1 MNILYQDKVNEILN
15 NQIKLVSTY
24 QEISDIVSDIKSD
37 ENLNLLLKSIN
48 EYKETLDKFKKV
60 EAAGF
65 VPGFFLWT
73 FSRNLYDLL
82 KTTFDEGT
90 TMLPEEIEQ
99 LNNIIV
105 KIKDIE
111 RKKNELNDYIVTK
124 SANINTDTLKNKTES
139 IYTDMY
145 RLEKM
150 IDDNMVSGFDLSK
163 DFLRKLKSLNE
174 AQKTVYTSEK
184 LFQDTVQKT
193 GLQNGLSTLLKMSF
207 ILPETRNIIYGYVP
221 DKDGNIPNA
230 NKFFI
235 PIIYRPGG
243 FPELKLPVYKQIVEI
258 KYAINIGRLRKIL
271 DDDTQYSVFLNALK
285 QYPSCN
291 FDSMVFNTEDQK
303 CMKLLIDSFMNI
315 INESNYSVQKKNE
328 IITFLSKG
336 KLEAEKII
344 KQRGTSVMYGFT
356 KTASKNK
363 TRKRSSNIPKSL
375 ENKPEPKKC
384 KVVLQSGR
392 RSGKECGRDI
402 PCLYHDEPEENETN
416 NQSGGKKKKTYKKSG
431 KKKLKHTRK
440 HKKKSGKKKKTIK
453 KHKKKH

>member
-1 MNILYQDKVNEILN
+1 MSNKFDVQKE
-15 NQIKLVSTY
+15 LVSTY
-24 QEISDIVSDIKSD
+24 QEIYNIVSNIKNED
-37 ENLNLLLKSIN
+37 DVKILEALIYKYQNNLQTLKQL
-48 EYKETLDKFKKV
+48 EAKESL
-60 EAAGF
+60 
-65 VPGFFLWT
+65 PGYFLYT
-73 FSRNLYDLL
+73 FSTYLYEFLVVTKEKNLSV
-82 KTTFDEGT
+82 
-90 TMLPEEIEQ
+90 PEEITQ
-99 LNNIIV
+99 LLVIIN
-105 KIKDIE
+105 KIKDIVN
-111 RKKNELNDYIVTK
+111 KKNELEYYLINQSRNIKNNDVQIQ
-124 SANINTDTLKNKTES
+124 LKNKVDSLYNEMNS
-139 IYTDMY
+139 
-145 RLEKM
+145 LENM
-150 IDDNMVSGFDLSK
+150 IKQNIVSGFNIK
-163 DFLRKLKSLNE
+163 NDFLNNLQSLIDTH
-174 AQKTVYTSEK
+174 KTIYTTEK
-184 LFQDTVQKT
+184 LLQSQTYNE
-193 GLQNGLSTLLKMSF
+193 GLQQMIDNLLKTSF
-207 ILPETRNIIYGYVP
+207 LLPETRSIINGYVP
-221 DKDGNIPNA
+221 DKNGNIPNE

-243 FPELKLPVYKQIVEI
+243 VPELTSSVYNQIVEI

-344 KQRGTSVMYGFT
+344 KQRGTSVMYRFT

-375 ENKPEPKKC
+375 ENKPKKC

-416 NQSGGKKKKTYKKSG
+416 NQSGGKKKKTIK
-431 KKKLKHTRK
+431 K
-440 HKKKSGKKKKTIK
+440 HKKKSGKKKKGKKKKGKKTIK
-453 KHKKKH
+453 KHKKKSGKKKH